1 MNSNVRLGDLQR
13 LLKDVQFGETLSAQT
28 GLRGLSRQLSKAK
41 KWTEDM
47 YTAEDDFW
55 KITSYALERQRLG
68 DAYKKVGI
76 KVTKEALDE
85 EAASIVR
92 NNIPNYDMVNEF
104 VKGLRRLPFGNF
116 VSFPAEI
123 MRTTTNILG
132 RALKEINYTHTLDDG
147 RVVNP
152 LAGIGYRRLFGLATT
167 TVAVSYT
174 HLTLPTI
181 YSV

>member
-1 MNSNVRLGDLQR
+1 MN
-13 LLKDVQFGETLSAQT
+13 
-28 GLRGLSRQLSKAK
+28 
-41 KWTEDM
+41 
-47 YTAEDDFW
+47 
-55 KITSYALERQRLG
+55 
-68 DAYKKVGI
+68 
-76 KVTKEALDE
+76 E

-132 RALKEINYTHTLDDG
+132 RALKEINYQHTLDDG

-152 LAGIGYRRLFGLATT
+152 LRGIGMKRLFGLGAT
-167 TVAVSYT
+167 TVAVPYGVVEELKHCMMLVVQRWTRLDDLYLVVKKLYT
-174 HLTLPTI
+174 
-181 YSV
+181 SSN